1 MRLMRRKIDDFLK
14 EWKENED
21 RLPLIVKG
29 ARQIGKT
36 ASIMQFANDNYKNVV
51 AINFVLQQKFKSIFD
66 DGYDVD
72 SVVRNITL
80 IDPSIELEPGNTIF
94 FFDEM
99 QDCPVCATSL
109 KAFKIDG
116 RYDVVCSG
124 SLMGI
129 NYQEIESNSVGY
141 KEDYTMHS
149 MDFEEFLWA
158 KGYDSAFV
166 ERLFEKMVS
175 VTPLSSLEMDVLG
188 GLFRDYMIVGGMP
201 AVVSLFVKKGNFSGT
216 LKMQRQLLLDY
227 EEDIT
232 KYAQGLDKGKIK
244 NVYPNSG

>member
-149 MDFEEFLWA
+149 MDFEEFPGKKDRITIPAISSVDKLR
-158 KGYDSAFV
+158 GCINIYPEYYDCFGKFTGS
-166 ERLFEKMVS
+166 
-175 VTPLSSLEMDVLG
+175 PLD
-188 GLFRDYMIVGGMP
+188 RH
-201 AVVSLFVKKGNFSGT
+201 
-216 LKMQRQLLLDY
+216 
-227 EEDIT
+227 EE
-232 KYAQGLDKGKIK
+232 QGLELQLI
-244 NVYPNSG
+244 SR